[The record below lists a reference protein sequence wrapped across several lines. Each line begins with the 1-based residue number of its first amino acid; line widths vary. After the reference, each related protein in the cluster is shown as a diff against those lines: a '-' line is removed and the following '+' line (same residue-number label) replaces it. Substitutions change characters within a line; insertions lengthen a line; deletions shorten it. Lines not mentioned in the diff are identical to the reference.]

1 MIFSG
6 LNRRATSSVNFWMAR
21 RETIV
26 CINAV
31 SLTGNGPAVKTTS
44 GPPSGIGKGYAVSA
58 LLATRPPVLVQLGWK
73 NWPRGLSTRS

>member
-26 CINAV
+26 GINAV
-31 SLTGNGPAVKTTS
+31 TLTGNGPAVKTTS
-44 GPPSGIGKGYAVSA
+44 GPRSGIGKGYAISA
-58 LLATRPPVLVQLGWK
+58 LLATRPPLPVQFVWK
-73 NWPRGLSTRS
+73 NSPRSLSTRS